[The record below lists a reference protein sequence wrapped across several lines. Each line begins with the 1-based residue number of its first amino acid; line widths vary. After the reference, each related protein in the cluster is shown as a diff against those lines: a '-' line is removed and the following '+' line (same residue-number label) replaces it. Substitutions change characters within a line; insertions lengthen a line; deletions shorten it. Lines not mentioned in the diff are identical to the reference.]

1 MFARRFCLDSRNC
14 SYCFQNQ
21 SQSCSPNLS
30 KREPKDTIFAALLW
44 RPESVIP
51 WFHERF
57 VARRP
62 IGQIWD
68 RWWVYEVL
76 LFRKTVNEQ
85 SNGSWVVDCSITNM
99 KENNFLFLHRTN
111 LTVSMPRCIF
121 LMLKRRLNH
130 KYNKGH
136 TKKQFLSE
144 AQSWQQREKQRLLRK
159 FVTHKTK
166 EKEQQQQLQ
175 LACPPRL
182 NRQWVL
188 YSTFLGQCC
197 IKISQHILKGPSFC
211 VHHEHKTIYSGLVS
225 QDCYF
230 FFFGVSLCQ
239 YRMFPLSRGHRLKS
253 NTRILS

>member
-188 YSTFLGQCC
+188 YSPFLGQCC
-197 IKISQHILKGPSFC
+197 LKISQHILEGPSFC
-211 VHHEHKTIYSGLVS
+211 VHHEHKTIYLGLVS
-225 QDCYF
+225 QDCYYF
-230 FFFGVSLCQ
+230 FFWCVTVS
-239 YRMFPLSRGHRLKS
+239 
-253 NTRILS
+253 I